1 MREQGTIIVRRKSR
15 HKGEGSHGGAWKV
28 AFADFALAMM
38 ALFLVLWILSVSSE
52 QERES
57 VATKLRDYSVFEGST
72 SPYLL
77 GGTPFPL
84 DVQGQPLAQIP
95 GQATELQDISLA
107 TEPLQSPADL
117 HPGRVES
124 EQDKRRLAI
133 LIGELARREGMEK
146 NLELNIVP
154 EGLRIRIHDQAD
166 KPMFTRG
173 SARMEQH
180 FEQLL
185 HALAP
190 VFEKVENRLVI
201 SGHTDSVRYASQHY
215 SNWDL
220 SGARAQNVRQLLEL
234 AGVPRN
240 RVLQVVA
247 MAEQAPFDAENP
259 TAGHNR
265 RVELLLLSQEAE
277 KLLQTLFDAEL
288 PDGIFNKQQQSAR
301 VQTQA
306 ATVIQ

>member
-133 LIGELARREGMEK
+133 LIGELARREGMEN

-185 HALAP
+185 HVLAP
-190 VFEKVENRLVI
+190 IFEKVENRLVI
-201 SGHTDSVRYASQHY
+201 SGHTDSVRYVSQHY

-259 TAGHNR
+259 TSGHNR

-301 VQTQA
+301 VQAQA